1 MEKRRHIITKKQTDY
16 LKSKATF
23 MKDLIDEIG
32 EIESYYI
39 VDPFSALCNSIIYQS
54 ISFKAAT
61 AIWNRFTDL
70 VPLLNPSTLLGFSFD
85 EVKDVGLSK
94 SKTEYLFNIAEAF
107 AEKSIRLDF
116 NEMSNKEIEEELRSI
131 KGIGPWTAEMFLIF
145 CMNRPNV
152 LSYGDI
158 AIRRGLEFL
167 LDLSNDITRDEFKKY
182 TDMFSPYNTTASLYI
197 WELTL
202 RDKMKKK

>member
-182 TDMFSPYNTTASLYI
+182 ADMFSPYNTTASLYI

>member
-85 EVKDVGLSK
+85 EVRDIGLSK